1 MRTLS
6 RIECNDVPVCS
17 VKDCHN
23 LANLQYD
30 HAGMCTYCAERDVA
44 DALVDA
50 DVMNFNMR
58 TYGTIDVPAV
68 PTIAFPCKI
77 LFTIVP
83 YVGMPR
89 SLVHDCADQ
98 AQCDSYIDYYMSDTT
113 GNTRKVMHTVYVAP
127 QAK

>member
-6 RIECNDVPVCS
+6 RIECFNVGCTNEASVTINGDHVCTQCANKDLPNYLHKFLPVPGIPEDEQFLGS
-17 VKDCHN
+17 
-23 LANLQYD
+23 
-30 HAGMCTYCAERDVA
+30 
-44 DALVDA
+44 
-50 DVMNFNMR
+50 
-58 TYGTIDVPAV
+58 
-68 PTIAFPCKI
+68 IAFPCKI
-77 LFTIVP
+77 QFTIVP